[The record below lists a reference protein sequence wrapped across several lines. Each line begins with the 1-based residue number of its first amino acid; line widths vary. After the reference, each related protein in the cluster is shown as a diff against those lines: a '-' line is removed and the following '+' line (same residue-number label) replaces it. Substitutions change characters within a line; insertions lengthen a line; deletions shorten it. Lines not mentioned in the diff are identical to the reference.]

1 MSTTKATAA
10 GTAPTDAK
18 TRPTRRRRALAVL
31 GAAAATLTVW
41 AIAGPLAGVDLRVH
55 VGSGTQHVGPAT
67 VVAVSVL
74 TGLAA
79 WALLAALEHF
89 SPRAPTIWT
98 AIALAAL
105 ALSLAGPLTSGAT
118 TAAKMALTG
127 MHLAAA
133 AVLVPALTGSRVRA
147 RTTSPPALRN
157 TRPV

>member
-67 VVAVSVL
+67 VVAVSIL
-74 TGLAA
+74 AGLAG
-79 WALLAALEHF
+79 WALLAAMEHF
-89 SPRAPTIWT
+89 TLRARAVWT
-98 AIALAAL
+98 ATALTVL

>member
-41 AIAGPLAGVDLRVH
+41 AVAGPLAGVDLRVH

-74 TGLAA
+74 VGLAA

>member
-18 TRPTRRRRALAVL
+18 TRPTRRWRALAVL

>member
-10 GTAPTDAK
+10 GTAPTGAK

-41 AIAGPLAGVDLRVH
+41 AIARPLAGVDLRVH

>member
-41 AIAGPLAGVDLRVH
+41 AVTGPLAGVDLRVH

-147 RTTSPPALRN
+147 RTTSPSALRN

>member
-10 GTAPTDAK
+10 GTAPIDAK

-31 GAAAATLTVW
+31 GAAAATLTAW
-41 AIAGPLAGVDLRVH
+41 AVAGPLAGVDLRVH

-74 TGLAA
+74 VGLAA

-147 RTTSPPALRN
+147 RTTSPSASRN

>member
-1 MSTTKATAA
+1 M
-10 GTAPTDAK
+10 
-18 TRPTRRRRALAVL
+18 L

-41 AIAGPLAGVDLRVH
+41 AIAGPLVGVDLRVH

-105 ALSLAGPLTSGAT
+105 ALSLAAAHQRRHHGGENGADGHAPGRRRGPRPCADRQQGAGAHDIPAGIAEYQAGIAPLT
-118 TAAKMALTG
+118 
-127 MHLAAA
+127 
-133 AVLVPALTGSRVRA
+133 PC
-147 RTTSPPALRN
+147 
-157 TRPV
+157 

>member
-147 RTTSPPALRN
+147 RTTSPSALRN

>member
-41 AIAGPLAGVDLRVH
+41 AVAGPLAGVDLQVH
-55 VGSGTQHVGPAT
+55 AGSGTQHVGPAT

-74 TGLAA
+74 AGLAA

-133 AVLVPALTGSRVRA
+133 AVLVPALTGSRMRA
-147 RTTSPPALRN
+147 RTTSPPASRN

>member
-105 ALSLAGPLTSGAT
+105 ALSLVGPLTSGAT

>member
-41 AIAGPLAGVDLRVH
+41 AVAGPLAGVDLRVH

-67 VVAVSVL
+67 VVAVSIL
-74 TGLAA
+74 AGLAA

-147 RTTSPPALRN
+147 RTTSPPAERN
-157 TRPV
+157 TGPV

>member
-105 ALSLAGPLTSGAT
+105 ARFLAGPLTSGAT